1 MHCSSR
7 GTGCARVLFPPAY
20 FQGLPEQWTR
30 APARGTDHSRAVLS
44 LCGDC
49 TWRARVAMRCAVQVH
64 YQIRLRETLIAV
76 PYGSPTV
83 AADGSAALQS
93 FLHGFIL
100 RRTTPRRGAL
110 RLARAAAPYTYS
122 SIASLVVKMQ
132 VICIQ
137 SSGSRVGNRLS
148 FEWAIITRE
157 AGASERIEEET
168 HRGMPRLKAGGTSV
182 DDRSQA
188 SRCIFRRRSPEVA
201 ELALRAPGQLSTASA
216 ESGAKTSSTLYP
228 GDVSSTLTRCAV
240 FLAIIRAK
248 RCCHTCPRGRRHAAE
263 SATRVRSISQ
273 RKNPAQWG
281 TQEHRRG
288 ALAARSA
295 TAHRHPRASRGRR
308 QLAV

>member
-168 HRGMPRLKAGGTSV
+168 HRGMPRLKAGGTSAMTGPKQV
-182 DDRSQA
+182 DAFFVDAVQKLLSLHFEHLDN
-188 SRCIFRRRSPEVA
+188 CRRRLPNR
-201 ELALRAPGQLSTASA
+201 ALRRHQRFTPGTSAPPSRVA
-216 ESGAKTSSTLYP
+216 
-228 GDVSSTLTRCAV
+228 RC
-240 FLAIIRAK
+240 FS
-248 RCCHTCPRGRRHAAE
+248 P
-263 SATRVRSISQ
+263 
-273 RKNPAQWG
+273 
-281 TQEHRRG
+281 
-288 ALAARSA
+288 
-295 TAHRHPRASRGRR
+295 
-308 QLAV
+308 